1 MIIVVSVYF
10 FIMYPS
16 AIIPIIY
23 GIDKYDLQIRHEQMN
38 AYQHII
44 VVYNARKND
53 QTRKKKP
60 AVM

>member
-16 AIIPIIY
+16 AIIPITY

-44 VVYNARKND
+44 VVYN
-53 QTRKKKP
+53 TKK
-60 AVM
+60 